1 MRLAALGAQHSIGI
15 TIFHGRGGAIG
26 RGGGPIYEAVL
37 GQPPGT
43 INGRIRITEQ
53 GEMLS
58 FKYGLHEIAL
68 RNMELVVAGVVQSSI
83 PGEVLASS
91 QAPTQTLQVWS
102 ETMHTLSA
110 KAYTRYRHLIY
121 EKPEFLSYFELATPI
136 LELGYLNFGS
146 RPARRTTDRSITEL
160 RAIPWVFSWMQSR
173 YVLPSWYGVG
183 GALEEYIAE
192 DPGRLAQLQEM
203 YRSWPFLRAFLDN
216 LQMTLSKA
224 DMHIAHHYSLLV
236 DDEELRKRLSI
247 EIEQEYERTERM
259 VLQIIGERELLD
271 TAPVL
276 QRSIRL
282 RNPYIDP
289 LSYFQVMLLRS
300 LRTLGGPLVL
310 DEIAQ
315 ASASERERERSQL
328 TYALLWTIN
337 GIAAGLRN
345 TG

>member
-1 MRLAALGAQHSIGI
+1 
-15 TIFHGRGGAIG
+15 
-26 RGGGPIYEAVL
+26 
-37 GQPPGT
+37 
-43 INGRIRITEQ
+43 
-53 GEMLS
+53 
-58 FKYGLHEIAL
+58 
-68 RNMELVVAGVVQSSI
+68 
-83 PGEVLASS
+83 
-91 QAPTQTLQVWS
+91 
-102 ETMHTLSA
+102 MH
-110 KAYTRYRHLIY
+110 I
-121 EKPEFLSYFELATPI
+121 
-136 LELGYLNFGS
+136 GS
-146 RPARRTTDRSITEL
+146 RPPSRSNSTEVSKI

-183 GALEEYIAE
+183 AALEEYVAG
-192 DPGRLAQLQEM
+192 DAQRLAQLREM
-203 YRSWPFLRAFLDN
+203 YCSWPFWRAFLDN

-300 LRTLGGPLVL
+300 LRTLGGLLVL

-315 ASASERERERSQL
+315 ASASAQERERSQL
-328 TYALLWTIN
+328 TYAVLMTIN